1 MAGGAV
7 GDDLQNQIDSA
18 RGGGQPLEQTVG
30 SKIGG
35 VLGADF
41 SGGKIHTDS
50 KSDWLNLSLTA
61 KALTTGSDI
70 FFCKGGYKPGPHTG
84 EQSGAHQLTPVVPH
98 GP

>member
-35 VLGADF
+35 GLGADF
-41 SGGKIHTDS
+41 SGVKIHTDS
-50 KSDWLNLSLTA
+50 KSDWLNRSRSA
-61 KALTTGSDI
+61 KALTTGSAT
-70 FFCKGGYKPGPHTG
+70 FFNQGGYNPGNPRG
-84 EQSGAHQLTPVVPH
+84 HQLPAHTRPPMWQQR
-98 GP
+98 P